1 MIIEPTIT
9 FAKERLI
16 VIHPKI
22 IEGILISNISSGWMP
37 VQNYYRSEDCSKYFC
52 INHLAKQFKLD
63 VMPDSTDTWLR
74 FTYRKDQYQI
84 EINKWGKDISESSS
98 HYVTGKNKDNL
109 VLWLRRSLRQ
119 DWQKQFGL
127 WGEWK

>member
-1 MIIEPTIT
+1 MIMEPTIT
-9 FAKERLI
+9 FSNERLI

-22 IEGILISNISSGWMP
+22 IGGILISSISSGWMS
-37 VQNYYRSEDCSKYFC
+37 VEGCYRSDDSSKYFWTANT
-52 INHLAKQFKLD
+52 INQFKLD
-63 VMPDSTDTWLR
+63 VMPSEIDTWLR

-98 HYVTGKNKDNL
+98 HYVTGRNKDNL

-127 WGEWK
+127 WVEG